1 MKKFGILLI
10 VAVMI
15 AASSLTACRNKNSS
29 SEGSKTESEAMYNLD
44 IALEYRE
51 NNSELAEEVTVQL
64 DGKVL
69 WTVAKGE
76 LHQSIESVP
85 AGQHVVTVYG
95 TDESDQLGEVTVTME
110 KDSVVKV
117 ILENDTMNA
126 EIQG

>member
-15 AASSLTACRNKNSS
+15 AASSLTACGNKNSS

-51 NNSELAEEVTVQL
+51 NNSEPAE
-64 DGKVL
+64 
-69 WTVAKGE
+69 
-76 LHQSIESVP
+76 
-85 AGQHVVTVYG
+85 
-95 TDESDQLGEVTVTME
+95 EVTVTME